1 VYDSSTSDAWK
12 SVGSIAFGS
21 RFYWQVTAVN
31 AGGAQS
37 SAVWSF
43 STRISAPTVPL
54 PALPQ
59 NGSINVPTA
68 VTLHWSGS
76 VGAASYH
83 IQIARDSL
91 FMVLIAND
99 SSVTATSFSAGPLD
113 GYTQYYW
120 RIRAQNGGGSSAYS
134 PVWVFRTLVG
144 TPTLFAP
151 AASAMRQ
158 PPVSTLRWSGVGS
171 AATFRLQ
178 LSTAPDFGVVALDTA
193 GLADTVFQTARL
205 AGFTRYY
212 WRVCARSLDALST
225 GEFTPS
231 QYFTTILDTPQIIAP
246 LRDALNQPVLVAV
259 RWHRAQHAESYR
271 LEIARDEAFVTLAAQ
286 DTMVLDTVKI
296 VGPLDGLTQ
305 YWWRVRG
312 QNPADVS
319 EYAETRSFRT
329 TIGTPQLI
337 SPSDGELF
345 APESPVLLWSEV
357 PGAARYRVQVATDSL
372 FSQVVLDDSL
382 LSANTRTSGP
392 LVRLQRYY
400 WRVRAKSADG
410 LSIGVYSST
419 RSFRIVPAPPP
430 ATILTAPPDGSV
442 NQLLSSPLRWRRS
455 AGAESY
461 GVQIAEDSLFTIK
474 VADDSTIT
482 DTTYQPSSLEGLR
495 RYFWRVRCLNPGGS
509 SAYTSRWSFSTVIG
523 TPVPIAPAQ
532 DTTDQP
538 VAARI
543 VWSPVPRAATYRL
556 QLSVDSLFRSF
567 VFDDS
572 MLVDA
577 SRTIAG
583 LLRSTRYYWRVRARS
598 TGSTSTSPWCATQR
612 FITVIDPPA
621 TPVLALPLQGAKNVP
636 VAPVLTWQNAARAA
650 RYRVQLAADSLF
662 EFIVFEDTT
671 VADTSRQMDSL
682 DHFATYHWRVQA
694 VNSGG
699 TSSWS
704 SRRIFLTSLATPQLL
719 SPDPNAV
726 DQKVATTIQ
735 WSAVKGAGRYRL
747 VVSPDS
753 MLRTPV
759 LDDTS
764 ITSTSRIASGLAYL
778 TNYYYRVLAKTADGS
793 SYSAPSPIRRFT
805 TVVEPPPA
813 PLLAVPLNDAE
824 GEDAARDLVWS
835 SAVRAQHYHV
845 QVSAE
850 SLFAQPV
857 VNDSSVTDTMYSPG
871 ALQAHTRHWWRVRA
885 GNTGG
890 WSSFSSLWSYTTSL
904 ATPTQLVP
912 ADSATGMGDAVT
924 FSWTAS
930 PEAVYYAL
938 ELARDRLFRDIFF
951 RDSAISGTS
960 RDVQGLEPFLTY
972 FWRVRALDIKG
983 AGAYSSTRQFVTR
996 LVPPIPPL
1004 QEAPVSGQGSLLTSQ
1019 TFRWHPSRLA
1029 DRYQLQIATDSPFDS
1044 TVYDQSGIVDTAIS
1058 VSTLEF
1064 RKRYYWRVRGW
1075 NAEGAGVFSAVWS
1088 FSTVVAPPQTPV
1100 LLSPA
1105 SASSGQMP
1113 YTTFAWGGTP
1123 HAQTYH
1129 LQVSLDAPF
1138 ASMVYNDSTLTDTL
1152 QKVGPLEYTRT
1163 YYWRVRAQNEDWIT
1177 PWSPVW
1183 SSTVM
1188 SAPVMYD
1195 LYQNFPNPANPSTV
1209 IRYDIPAE
1217 AEVVLTLYNLLG
1229 QSVRELVN
1237 TTQTPGRYEYVLEGA
1252 DLPSGVYF
1260 FRISARSLGLAN
1272 GQQALP
1278 ADPFVS
1284 IRKMIILK

>member
-1 VYDSSTSDAWK
+1 
-12 SVGSIAFGS
+12 
-21 RFYWQVTAVN
+21 VTATN

-37 SAVWSF
+37 SAIWSF
-43 STRISAPTVPL
+43 STRISIPTVPL

-68 VTLHWSGS
+68 VTLNWSGS
-76 VGAASYH
+76 VGAVTYH
-83 IQIARDSL
+83 IQVARDS
-91 FMVLIAND
+91 FFTAQIVND
-99 SSVTATSFSAGPLD
+99 SSVTATSHDIGPLN

-120 RIRAQNGGGSSAYS
+120 RIRAGNTGGSSAFS
-134 PVWVFRTLVG
+134 PVWGFRTIVG
-144 TPTLFAP
+144 TPSLLAP

-171 AATFRLQ
+171 PASFRLQ
-178 LSTAPDFGVVALDTA
+178 LSKSPDFGVVVLDTA
-193 GLADTVFQTARL
+193 GLADTVYQTSQL
-205 AGFTRYY
+205 SGFTRYY
-212 WRVCARSLDALST
+212 WRVSARSLDGLST
-225 GEFTPS
+225 GEFAPS
-231 QYFTTILDTPQIIAP
+231 RYFTTILDRPELVAP
-246 LRDALNQPVLVAV
+246 LPDALNQPVMVAA
-259 RWHRAQHAESYR
+259 RWHRTEQAESYR
-271 LEIARDEAFVTLAAQ
+271 LDIARDEAFTSLAAQ
-286 DTMVLDTVKI
+286 DSMILDTVKV

-305 YWWRVRG
+305 YFWRVRS

-319 EYAETRSFRT
+319 EYSQTRSFRT
-329 TIGTPQLI
+329 TIGTPQLL
-337 SPSDGELF
+337 SPADGDPF
-345 APESPVLLWSEV
+345 APESPALLWTEV

-372 FSQVVLDDSL
+372 FSQVVLDDSVI
-382 LSANTRTSGP
+382 SGNTRTVGP
-392 LVRLQRYY
+392 LVRLQRYF

-410 LSIGVYSST
+410 LSIGVYST
-419 RSFRIVPAPPP
+419 MRTFRIVPAPPP
-430 ATILTAPPDGSV
+430 ATALVAPQDGTV
-442 NQLLSSPLRWRRS
+442 NQPLTSVLRWRRS
-455 AGAESY
+455 AGADRY
-461 GVQIAEDSLFTIK
+461 GVQLAEDSLFALI
-474 VADDSTIT
+474 VVDDSTIT

-509 SAYTSRWSFSTVIG
+509 SAFTSRWSFNTVIG
-523 TPVPIAPAQ
+523 TPVPIAPVQ

-538 VAARI
+538 VTIRI

-556 QLSVDSLFRSF
+556 QLSADSLFRSF

-598 TGSTSTSPWCATQR
+598 TGGTSTSPWCATQR

-636 VAPVLTWQNAARAA
+636 VTPVLAWQNAARAA

-662 EFIVFEDTT
+662 EFVVFEDTT
-671 VADTSRQMDSL
+671 VVDTSRHIDSL
-682 DHFATYHWRVQA
+682 DHFAVYYWRVQA
-694 VNSGG
+694 VNTGG
-699 TSSWS
+699 TSLWS
-704 SRRIFLTSLATPQLL
+704 VKRMFLTSMATPQLI

-726 DQKVATTIQ
+726 DQKTATTIQ
-735 WSAVKGAGRYRL
+735 WAPVKGAGKYRL

-764 ITSTSRIASGLAYL
+764 ITSTSRTVSGLAYL
-778 TNYYYRVLAKTADGS
+778 TTYHYRVQAKTSDGS

-805 TVVEPPPA
+805 TVVEPPPP
-813 PLLAVPLNDAE
+813 PLLVTPLNKAE
-824 GEDAARDLVWS
+824 GEDAASTLAWA
-835 SAVRAQHYHV
+835 SAARAQCYHV
-845 QVSAE
+845 QVSVE
-850 SLFAQPV
+850 SLFVQPV
-857 VNDSSVTDTMYSPG
+857 VNDSTVTDTAYSPG

-890 WSSFSSLWSYTTSL
+890 WSAFSSLWSYTTSL
-904 ATPTQLVP
+904 ATPTQLGP
-912 ADSATGMGDAVT
+912 ADSATGLGDVVT

-930 PEAVYYAL
+930 PEAVCYAL
-938 ELARDRLFRDIFF
+938 EIARDRFFRDVFF
-951 RDSAISGTS
+951 RDSAISGVSTE
-960 RDVQGLEPFLTY
+960 VQGLEPFLTY
-972 FWRVRALDIKG
+972 YWRVRALDVKG
-983 AGAYSSTRQFVTR
+983 AGAYSSTRMFVTR
-996 LVPPIPPL
+996 LVPPIAPL
-1004 QEAPVSGQGSLLTSQ
+1004 QEAPGSGMGSLLTSQ

-1029 DRYQLQIATDSPFDS
+1029 DSYQLQIAADSPFDS
-1044 TVYDQSGIVDTAIS
+1044 TVVDRSGITDTSIS
-1058 VSTLEF
+1058 VTTLEF

-1075 NAEGAGVFSAVWS
+1075 NAEGAGVYSSVWS
-1088 FSTVVAPPQTPV
+1088 FSTVVAPPLTPV
-1100 LLSPA
+1100 LVSPA

-1113 YTTFAWGGTP
+1113 YTTFAWGSTP

-1152 QKVGPLEYTRT
+1152 QKVGPLEYART
-1163 YYWRVRAQNEDWIT
+1163 YYWRVRAQNEDWTT

-1188 SAPVMYD
+1188 AAPVVYD

-1217 AEVVLTLYNLLG
+1217 AEVVLTVYNLLG

-1237 TTQTPGRYEYVLEGA
+1237 TTQKAGRYECVLEGA

-1260 FRISARSLGLAN
+1260 FRISAKSLGLAN
-1272 GQQALP
+1272 GQPALP
-1278 ADPFVS
+1278 SDPFVS
-1284 IRKMIILK
+1284 TRKMVILK